1 MNKIKIILVSIISI
15 LIIISIII
23 LSLNTYVVKTTKKQ
37 IKTENE
43 LKEIVKKESVDF
55 AIIFGA
61 GVYGTT
67 PSEMLKE
74 RLETGISLY
83 KNKIVRKLLMSGDHG
98 KKYYDEVTVMK
109 NYAVEKGIPPENIYI
124 DYAGFS
130 TYDTVIRAKEIFTI
144 KNAILVTQE
153 YHLYRALYIGKSL
166 GIKVYGISAT
176 KHKYIGQLYREI
188 REILARNKDIFK
200 CKLKMKSK
208 YL

>member
-74 RLETGISLY
+74 RLETGITLY

-130 TYDTVIRAKEIFTI
+130 TYDTVIRAKEIFNI

-188 REILARNKDIFK
+188 RETLARNKDIFK

>member
-83 KNKIVRKLLMSGDHG
+83 KNKIVRKLLMSGDQG

-130 TYDTVIRAKEIFTI
+130 TYDTVIRAKEIFNI

>member
-61 GVYGTT
+61 GVYVTT

-130 TYDTVIRAKEIFTI
+130 TYDTVIRAKEIFNI

>member
-83 KNKIVRKLLMSGDHG
+83 KNKILMSGDHG

-130 TYDTVIRAKEIFTI
+130 TYDTVIRAKEIFNI

-200 CKLKMKSK
+200 CKLK